1 MMAKRILYLLRQTP
15 YGSSHAAEALESALV
30 SGVFDQTVCV
40 LFKDDGVW
48 QLVPDQDGAL
58 IGTRTVGKMLKALPE
73 YEITRLFACERSLA
87 ERKLSPADLV
97 LAVKVLAPAEQAELL
112 ADQDAVLND

>member
-1 MMAKRILYLLRQTP
+1 MAKRILYLLRQPP
-15 YGSSHAAEALESALV
+15 YGSSHAVEALESALV
-30 SGVFDQTVCV
+30 SGVFEQTVSV

-48 QLVPDQDGAL
+48 QLVDAQDGAL

-73 YEITRLFACERSLA
+73 YEISQLFACGRSLK
-87 ERKLSPADLV
+87 ERNLSPADLV
-97 LAVKVLAPAEQAELL
+97 LPVKVLTPPEQGELL